1 MLAKLKKVLKDF
13 KDVLQANPDVKS
25 IARRMFVT
33 NALDGIVAALGVNI
47 GGFSPTQD
55 PLIHASGIIGGT
67 LAMGVVSGVIGVY
80 ISEKAERLREYRELE
95 KRVAHSLRGSIY
107 WKAVQV
113 IPLYVAFWSGVGI
126 ILFPL
131 LSALP
136 FLLAGSLG
144 IGIVKAYYMSI
155 VISLGEMIFLGAYLA
170 RVSGENLVKAVARI
184 IGMGVVALFIASVLR
199 ILLGITVT
207 P

>member
-1 MLAKLKKVLKDF
+1 MLARLKRILKDIR
-13 KDVLQANPDVKS
+13 DVLQANPDVKS

-47 GGFSPTQD
+47 GGFTPTQD

-80 ISEKAERLREYRELE
+80 ISEKAERLREYKELE
-95 KRVAHSLRGSIY
+95 RRVAHSLRGSIY
-107 WKAVQV
+107 WKAVQI
-113 IPLYVAFWSGVGI
+113 IPIYVALWSGVGI

-144 IGIVKAYYMSI
+144 INIVKAYYASI
-155 VISLGEMIFLGAYLA
+155 AISLGEMIFLGAYLA
-170 RVSGENLVKAVARI
+170 RVSGESLAKATIRI
-184 IGMGVVALFIASVLR
+184 IGMGLIALLIASVLR
-199 ILLGITVT
+199 VVLGITVT